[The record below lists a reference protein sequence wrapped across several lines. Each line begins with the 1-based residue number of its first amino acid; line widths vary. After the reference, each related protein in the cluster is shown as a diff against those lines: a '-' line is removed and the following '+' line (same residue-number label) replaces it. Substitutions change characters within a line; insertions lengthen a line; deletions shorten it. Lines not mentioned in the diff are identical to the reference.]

1 MVGEFALLWPSLL
14 TLWEN
19 FTGQKVSGM
28 SPIAEL
34 ELVSIRNLTR
44 NRENG
49 VKIMVSLC
57 GSLDTVQVVHVE
69 IQHYNYKP

>member
-1 MVGEFALLWPSLL
+1 
-14 TLWEN
+14 
-19 FTGQKVSGM
+19 M

-49 VKIMVSLC
+49 VKIIVSLC